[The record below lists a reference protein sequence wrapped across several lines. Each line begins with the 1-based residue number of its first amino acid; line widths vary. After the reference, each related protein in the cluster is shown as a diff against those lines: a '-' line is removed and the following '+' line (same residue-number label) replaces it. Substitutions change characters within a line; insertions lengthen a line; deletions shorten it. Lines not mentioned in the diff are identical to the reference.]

1 MIFDDFLTIGLPII
15 IVTGG
20 ILLTFGITFVV
31 VVFYRK
37 NSKKKDND
45 EFALLIKSLG
55 GRENILTISC
65 SRSRITLKLNN
76 PELIDR
82 NSLKECGV
90 TSVISMSEK
99 ISLVFSHDA
108 SNTANRMQ
116 NLLQ

>member
-1 MIFDDFLTIGLPII
+1 MIYDGFMQIGLPII
-15 IVTGG
+15 IAVAAV
-20 ILLTFGITFVV
+20 FVAFVV
-31 VVFYRK
+31 TFIAVFFYRK

-55 GRENILTISC
+55 GRDNILTVSC

-76 PELIDR
+76 PALIDR

-90 TSVISMSEK
+90 TSVITMSEK
-99 ISLVFSHDA
+99 ISLVFGHDA
-108 SNTANRMQ
+108 GNTANRIQ